1 MRGKE
6 FPQKKVLSLVLCVA
20 VMLSVMVMGAGAAFS
35 DQDKIENTEAVDAC
49 SVLNIIGGYPD
60 GSYKPEGNIKRSEIT
75 KMICVALNGGEE
87 PTLGTP
93 ATPTFSD
100 VRNTPN
106 AAWAEKYIES
116 CVSQGIVS
124 GVGGGRFSPNGNVT
138 ASQLSKMLLVSLGYD
153 SDIEG
158 YTGNAWDMNVNV
170 RATQVGLYKGLEGVD
185 VSAALTRDN
194 AAQMVWNALQAKEV
208 KYEYTLV
215 SENGQ
220 LVSKPTLVEKDITLL
235 EDKYDATIT
244 TGVVTNVDYNSK
256 GYTVQIQTGVDKTNQ
271 PIYVNLS
278 KLTNDPTDLVGK
290 SVKAMYK
297 DADEVYGI
305 YVNAENTATVVE
317 TTLGDLDLSKSEYK
331 LDGVTYKVKTGV
343 FGAVKAVDALG
354 NTLKNGSSELK
365 TLNDVKTNGTIFSK
379 ASKVVLIDNTGDE
392 KIDIAVV
399 TPVAFGEITYL
410 NAKNITVKGVMT
422 NAKVEDCDIY
432 KDAAKGD
439 RVAVVKDTYVADD
452 STVITKL
459 DSVSGKVDATKT
471 GEARIDGTWYDTAV
485 TVNLDDKGEFFLYN
499 GYIVDVD
506 ATGGSIADVAYLIS
520 SGTSM
525 DVDGNYQA
533 KVMMNGET
541 KLVSMKKT
549 TSIGAGASDKYVT
562 YEIDDGVYEFTEI
575 TAGSTVLKNEYE
587 AKAVASYK
595 DGRIYGT
602 ESTNATE
609 YLIDDDAVVYVKY
622 NTDKYAILSGKDV
635 AGWGDKEKT
644 FTGSDSMVLVEEGD
658 SMKKIQGAFI
668 NLGSDKM
675 PASTVSYGLIVSDI
689 VKASDNKSEFTL
701 WNGSEQIEVVTSS
714 NMEDITKF
722 QAVEYVKNSDD
733 TYDIDAVSVY
743 GGGCD
748 HMAGVTEKLDQ
759 YSILSHTSNVVQLGN
774 GNYAAKN
781 YNITKDTQIIYVD
794 TSASELDA
802 ICVNGGTISDA
813 APAKE
818 NNAYY
823 RNASFVIDE
832 GSDLA
837 LLIVLTNTGTT
848 SGTIGSGDHADAHK
862 GA

>member
-1 MRGKE
+1 MDKG

-93 ATPTFSD
+93 ANPTFSD

-256 GYTVQIQTGVDKTNQ
+256 GYTVQIQTGVDKTKQ

-331 LDGVTYKVKTGV
+331 LDGVTYKVKTGD
-343 FGAVKAVDALG
+343 FGAVKAVDTLG
-354 NTLKNGSSELK
+354 NVLKKDSSNLEDL
-365 TLNDVKTNGTIFSK
+365 DAVKTDGNNFSK

-459 DSVSGKVDATKT
+459 DSVSGKVDATKD

-485 TVNLDDKGEFFLYN
+485 TVKLDDKGEFFLYN
-499 GYIVDVD
+499 GYIVGVD

-541 KLVSMKKT
+541 KLVSMKG
-549 TSIGAGASDKYVT
+549 TSSVGAGDKEVYVT
-562 YEIDDGVYEFTEI
+562 YEIDDGVYEFTKI
-575 TAGSTVLKNEYE
+575 TAGNILNGEYT
-587 AKAVASYK
+587 AAAVTSYK
-595 DGRIYGT
+595 DGRIYASGK
-602 ESTNATE
+602 AE

-714 NMEDITKF
+714 NMEGIKKF

-743 GGGCD
+743 GGKCD
-748 HMAGVTEKLDQ
+748 HMAGVTSGLDQ

>member
-1 MRGKE
+1 MRDKE

-35 DQDKIENTEAVDAC
+35 DQDKIENTEAVNMCTA
-49 SVLNIIGGYPD
+49 LNIIGGYED
-60 GSYKPEGNIKRSEIT
+60 GSYHPERNIERSEIT

-365 TLNDVKTNGTIFSK
+365 TLNDVKTDGTIFSK

-459 DSVSGKVDATKT
+459 DSVSGKVDATKD

-485 TVNLDDKGEFFLYN
+485 TVKLDDKGEFFLYN

-549 TSIGAGASDKYVT
+549 DSVDAGSKEVYVT
-562 YEIDDGVYEFTEI
+562 YEIDDGVYEFTKI
-575 TAGSTVLKNEYE
+575 TAGNILNDEYT
-587 AKAVASYK
+587 AAAVASYK
-595 DGRIYGT
+595 DGRIYTSDNG
-602 ESTNATE
+602 E

-714 NMEDITKF
+714 NMEGIKKF

-743 GGGCD
+743 GGKCD
-748 HMAGVTEKLDQ
+748 HMAGVTSGLDQ

-813 APAKE
+813 APGEKE
-818 NNAYY
+818 NTYY

-848 SGTIGSGDHADAHK
+848 SNTIGTGTHSDS
-862 GA
+862 